1 MLISAWRRRFH
12 EAREIE
18 NDSALCIRGQR
29 IKLFAAQLCKWYAAA
44 QQKVG
49 TMFQLSYE
57 QRQYCFN
64 SIFNCNNSAIK
75 KIFNKIIVI
84 MEQLIFT
91 LKFLWKGNDGLPLFS
106 RVSVLRISVCRSHF
120 YSSSTVENKKRSK
133 KRPKFRKNISETFLV
148 VSSAF

>member
-1 MLISAWRRRFH
+1 MH
-12 EAREIE
+12 
-18 NDSALCIRGQR
+18 QR
-29 IKLFAAQLCKWYAAA
+29 PKNQIVCSSTLQVVCRCSTKSWNN
-44 QQKVG
+44 V
-49 TMFQLSYE
+49 QLSCE
-57 QRQYCFN
+57 QRQFCYN

-106 RVSVLRISVCRSHF
+106 RGSVLRISVCRSHF

-148 VSSAF
+148 VSSAI